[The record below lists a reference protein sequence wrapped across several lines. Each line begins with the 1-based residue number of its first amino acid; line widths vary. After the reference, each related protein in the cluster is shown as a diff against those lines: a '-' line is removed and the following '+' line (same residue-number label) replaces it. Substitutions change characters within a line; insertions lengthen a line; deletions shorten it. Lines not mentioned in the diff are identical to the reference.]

1 MCRGRDTGNVSPRW
15 FIGRDR
21 SSEECYLGEHEPI
34 IDQPLWDAVQ
44 AQVASNAVQRN
55 DDGKRAIKSP
65 RWHAV

>member
-1 MCRGRDTGNVSPRW
+1 MFRPVGSSGETVR
-15 FIGRDR
+15 
-21 SSEECYLGEHEPI
+21 SEECYLGEHEPI

-44 AQVASNAVQRN
+44 AQVASNVVQRN